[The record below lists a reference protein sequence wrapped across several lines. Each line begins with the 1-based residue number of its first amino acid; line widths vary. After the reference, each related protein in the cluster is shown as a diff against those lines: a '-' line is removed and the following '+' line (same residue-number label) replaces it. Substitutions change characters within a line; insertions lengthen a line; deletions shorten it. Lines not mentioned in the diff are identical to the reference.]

1 MLRQAIIPLAGLGT
15 RLLPLS
21 SITPK
26 ELLPI
31 NGKSNLEYI
40 LDECIE
46 AGIQEF
52 IFIIS
57 KKKESIKKYFFNDK
71 FYKSIL
77 AKKKDKRIEEYFRKL
92 KRYQKM
98 IKFVYQNKPNGTGD
112 AILKC
117 QRLLTDPYFLMLF
130 PDDLIIKKNCS
141 KEMIKLHKKTKG
153 SIIATKTVDKKTVSR
168 WGILSLKEKKK
179 NYFKIK
185 DVVEK
190 PTISKAPSNYAI
202 IGRYIL
208 PRTIMRKLKKL
219 KPGQGG
225 EVHITDAIKQLIED
239 GENFYGNIF
248 KGKYLDCGTLNGYIN
263 SSIEILRR
271 NKE

>member
-1 MLRQAIIPLAGLGT
+1 MIKQAVIPLAGLGT

-21 SITPK
+21 SVIPK

-46 AGIQEF
+46 AGIKEF

-57 KKKESIKKYFFNDK
+57 KKKESIKKYFFNDQ
-71 FYKSIL
+71 FYESIL
-77 AKKKDKRIEEYFRKL
+77 AKKRDKRIQKVFNKI
-92 KRYQKM
+92 KKYQKM
-98 IKFVYQNKPNGTGD
+98 IKFVYQNKPKGTGD

-117 QRLLTDPYFLMLF
+117 QKHIESSHFLILF

-141 KEMIKLHKKTKG
+141 KEMILLHQKTKG
-153 SIIATKTVDKKTVSR
+153 SIIATKTVEKKNLSR
-168 WGILSLKEKKK
+168 WGILAMENKKK
-179 NYFKIK
+179 NYFKIT
-185 DVVEK
+185 DVIEK
-190 PTISKAPSNYAI
+190 PSIKNAPSNYAI

-208 PRTIMRKLKKL
+208 PKKIMKELKNL

-225 EVHITDAIKQLIED
+225 EIHITDAIKRLIAD
-239 GENFYGNIF
+239 GEKFYGNIF
-248 KGKYLDCGTLNGYIN
+248 EGKYLDCGTLNSYIN
-263 SSIEILRR
+263 SGIEISTEI
-271 NKE
+271 NK